1 MTGSVG
7 PSLTVP
13 KTIPPAVMLPAEQAC
28 AFLLSQHALAAPV
41 HPPGAEGVRALLRQ
55 LRHIQ
60 LDPLDVIGTNADLV
74 ALARIDGLVRGDV
87 YRHLYPGHAF
97 EHWAKER
104 CLLPAEAFAHY
115 RAGRSL
121 EAPWWRHTTRLQRL
135 PAPVLRAVLEE
146 VEARGPLTAAELT
159 DHGAV
164 EPLDWSGWKG
174 TAKASSMALEVLW
187 TRCDIVVCGRSS
199 GGKRYDVPHRA
210 LPEVA
215 RISPGYTTEEG
226 FLRWALRERVEAAG
240 LLSRGAGAHWSMLS
254 PVRVTALPDTL
265 VAEGLL
271 EEVVLPGAS
280 RRYLAPAGFRA
291 RPVTVPDARMR
302 ILGPLDP
309 LLWDRALV
317 KQLFGFE
324 YVWEVYKPEAQRR
337 WGWYVCPLLHR
348 GQFVGRLEA
357 RVKEDVLHVEKLW
370 REKGVKLDD
379 AALDEALARHAQAC
393 GARKVRRPRARVG

>member
-1 MTGSVG
+1 MTGSAG
-7 PSLTVP
+7 PPLTVP
-13 KTIPPAVMLPAEQAC
+13 KTIPPAVMVPAEQAR
-28 AFLLSQHALAAPV
+28 AFLLNQHALAAPV

-115 RAGRSL
+115 RERSL
-121 EAPWWRHTTRLQRL
+121 EAPWWRHVARVQRL

-146 VEARGPLTAAELT
+146 VEAHGPLTAAELT

-187 TRCDIVVCGRSS
+187 TRCDIVVCGRSA
-199 GGKRYDVPHRA
+199 GGKRYDVPRRA
-210 LPEVA
+210 LPDVA
-215 RISPGYTTEEG
+215 RSSPGYTSEEG
-226 FLRWALRERVEAAG
+226 FFRWALTERVEAAG
-240 LLSRGAGAHWSMLS
+240 LLSRAAGAHWSMLS
-254 PVRVTALPDTL
+254 PVRVSSLPDTL

-291 RPVTVPDARMR
+291 RPVTAPDARMR

-348 GQFVGRLEA
+348 GQLVGRLEA
-357 RVKEDVLHVEKLW
+357 RVKEGVLHVEKLW